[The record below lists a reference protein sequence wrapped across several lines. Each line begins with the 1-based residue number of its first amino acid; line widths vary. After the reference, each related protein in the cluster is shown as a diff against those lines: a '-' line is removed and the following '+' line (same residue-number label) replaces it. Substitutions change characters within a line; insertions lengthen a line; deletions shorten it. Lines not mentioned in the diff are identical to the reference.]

1 MSDLFGDLVRQ
12 RAGVRGRAEPVAG
25 IQPSVLRWARE
36 SRGYSVEEAA
46 IHIKRSAD
54 EIMAW
59 ESGEAAPT
67 YAQLEKLAYTVYKRP
82 LAVFFLPAPPAEPNV
97 KQEFRTLPDSELDQL
112 LPDTLYQLR
121 LARAFQLSLRE
132 LNDGVNPAQR
142 KVFRDIDFPSGINP
156 QEAASSLREYLRIS
170 LDTQISWASDDD
182 ALKAWRNA
190 VEETGV
196 FVFKHAFKQKSI
208 SSFCLVEDE
217 FPLIYLNNSTTKT
230 RQIFSLFHELAHL
243 LLHVN
248 SISMVNDA
256 YIEALPRKQKRIEQF
271 CNAFTAEFLVP
282 SDDFSEQI
290 KRVHSF
296 EDETVKGLAKRYY
309 VSREAVLRRLL
320 DLGLVTRDYYMA
332 QAKRWADEKKSG
344 GTGGDYFATQASY
357 LGEHYM
363 QLVFGKHYQ
372 GKLTLEQVAEYLGV
386 KTKSVADLEMLLLR
400 KGAPA

>member
-1 MSDLFGDLVRQ
+1 
-12 RAGVRGRAEPVAG
+12 
-25 IQPSVLRWARE
+25 
-36 SRGYSVEEAA
+36 
-46 IHIKRSAD
+46 
-54 EIMAW
+54 MAW

-82 LAVFFLPAPPAEPNV
+82 LAVFFLPAPPAEPSV
-97 KQEFRTLPDSELDQL
+97 KKEFRTLPDSELDQL
-112 LPDTLYQLR
+112 SPDTLYQLR

-142 KVFRDIDFPSGINP
+142 KVFRDVDFSTSMNP

-170 LDTQISWASDDD
+170 LDTQISWASNDD
-182 ALKAWRNA
+182 ALKSWRNA

-243 LLHVN
+243 LLHLN
-248 SISMVNDA
+248 SLSMLNTA
-256 YIEALPRKQKRIEQF
+256 YIESLPRKEKRIEQF
-271 CNAFTAEFLVP
+271 CNAFTAELLIP
-282 SDDFSEQI
+282 GDDFSEQAGL
-290 KRVHSF
+290 VGSF
-296 EDETVKGLAKRYY
+296 GDETVKGLAKRYH
-309 VSREAVLRRLL
+309 VSRETVLRRAL
-320 DLGLVTRDYYMA
+320 DRGLVTREHYMA
-332 QAKRWADEKKSG
+332 KARQWAGERKSG
-344 GTGGDYFATQASY
+344 GTGGNYFATQASY

-372 GKLTLEQVAEYLGV
+372 GRLTVEQVAEYLGV
-386 KTKSVADLEMLLLR
+386 KTKSVADLEMLMLR

>member
-1 MSDLFGDLVRQ
+1 MSDLFGDLLGQ
-12 RAGVRGRAEPVAG
+12 RAGVRGRAEPVTG

-36 SRGYSVEEAA
+36 SQGYSLEEAA
-46 IHIKRSAD
+46 DHIKRTPD

-82 LAVFFLPAPPAEPNV
+82 LAVFFLPAPPAEPSV

-112 LPDTLYQLR
+112 WPDTLYQLR

-142 KVFRDIDFPSGINP
+142 KVFRDVNFSAGMNP
-156 QEAASSLREYLRIS
+156 QEAAFKLREYLGIP
-170 LDTQISWASDDD
+170 LNIQISWESDED
-182 ALKAWRNA
+182 ALKAWRNT

-196 FVFKHAFKQKSI
+196 SVFKHAFKQKSI

-243 LLHVN
+243 LLHLN
-248 SISMVNDA
+248 SLSMFNRA
-256 YIEALPRKQKRIEQF
+256 YIESLPRKEKRIEQF
-271 CNAFTAEFLVP
+271 CNAFTAEFLIP
-282 SDDFSEQI
+282 ADDFSEQI
-290 KRVHSF
+290 ESVGSF
-296 EDETVKGLAKRYY
+296 EEETVKGLAKRYY

-332 QAKRWADEKKSG
+332 QAKRWADEKKG
-344 GTGGDYFATQASY
+344 GGKGGNPSATQASY

-372 GKLTLEQVAEYLGV
+372 GRLTLEQVAEYLGV
-386 KTKSVADLEMLLLR
+386 KTKSVADLEIAMLR
-400 KGAPA
+400 KGAPV